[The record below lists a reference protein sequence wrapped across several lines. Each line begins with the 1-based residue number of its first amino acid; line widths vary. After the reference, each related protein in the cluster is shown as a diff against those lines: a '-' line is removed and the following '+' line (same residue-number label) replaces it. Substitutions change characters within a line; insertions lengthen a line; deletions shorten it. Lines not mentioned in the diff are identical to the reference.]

1 MKKKYLILL
10 FALLLVIT
18 LTLVV
23 LGFIFSKTENEKQ
36 NGLADQYDVSTQN
49 TIAYV
54 NYSNGRPQLYLYNE
68 EQKID
73 DLVVEFDEN
82 TMILD
87 PTFSDDGALLGFV
100 TTNKDKEIELIS
112 TVHTLD
118 LRTKELA
125 DIFTEQSTITEV
137 EFKPDDSSLLY
148 LRAGTY
154 ENYSPIASKRP
165 HDFDVYEYDFVK
177 KSHEQKTTLSQ
188 YSIHSLQ
195 VAPDGE
201 KVYLQRDDDSSVET
215 AEDSFMVKQ
224 RIFEIPLNRPE
235 EMKVISDP
243 EREVDVFAFTIIP
256 PGHEMIF
263 QSISNPNSGGTFEY
277 ELFQYEF
284 ESKEEKQ
291 LTHFGKHTSNPV
303 VSANGSTLYFILDS
317 NFAQGEAVNHLYQM
331 SLDGNN
337 IVEIALPGN
346 VNQ

>member
-10 FALLLVIT
+10 FALLLVV
-18 LTLVV
+18 TLVLIV
-23 LGFIFSKTENEKQ
+23 LGLIFNKTENEKQ
-36 NGLADQYDVSTQN
+36 NGLADQYDVSTQS

-112 TVHTLD
+112 TVHALD
-118 LRTKELA
+118 LRTKELT
-125 DIFTEQSTITEV
+125 DVFTEQSTITEI
-137 EFKPDDSSLLY
+137 EYKPDGSSLLY
-148 LRAGTY
+148 LSAGTF
-154 ENYSPIASKRP
+154 ENYSPIVSKRP
-165 HDFDVYEYDFVK
+165 HDFDVYEYDFAK
-177 KSHEQKTTLSQ
+177 KSHKQITNLSQ

-201 KVYLQRDDDSSVET
+201 KVYLQRDDDSSVGT
-215 AEDSFMVKQ
+215 AEESFMVKL
-224 RIFEIPLNRPE
+224 RIFEIPLDRPE

-243 EREVDVFAFTIIP
+243 EREVDVYSFTIVP

-263 QSISNPNSGGTFEY
+263 QSVSNPNSGGTFEY

-284 ESKEEKQ
+284 DSKEEKQ
-291 LTHFGKHTSNPV
+291 LTHFGKHASNPV
-303 VSANGSTLYFILDS
+303 VSKDRTTLYFMLDS
-317 NFAQGEAVNHLYQM
+317 NFAKGEAINHLYKM

-337 IVEIALPGN
+337 IVEIVLPGN